1 MNNTIALPHII
12 SSLAKIAGTD
22 EATATAFVSEFVT
35 LIETALAKGEKVT
48 IKQIGT
54 FEPAEPISFEASAE
68 LAARVNAAF
77 AIFEPVELPED
88 YSEEEPLSE
97 ATIAAAELE
106 PADGPTAVDVPE
118 ADDATQPEP
127 EAEPEPAPAAEADT
141 MVEPETAPEAEA
153 EPESDESEADE
164 SEADEQPEVETPA
177 PEAAPEAAPDDIIA
191 QPRVKRTRSWLWC
204 VLTLAVGFAAG
215 YYTGSMSGH
224 DDAVNKVDEPVAVS
238 ADTVRVAPRASDDS
252 IAATAAT
259 TISKPSPQIE
269 RYDTI
274 TKSRFLTTMSR
285 KYYGRMEY
293 WVYIYLENA
302 DRLGHPDRIA
312 PGTRVKIPPIEKY
325 ATATTDSANLAAA
338 QSRAIEIYG
347 RFK

>member
-88 YSEEEPLSE
+88 YSEEEPQPE
-97 ATIAAAELE
+97 ATVAAAELE
-106 PADGPTAVDVPE
+106 PADGPTAVDAPE

-127 EAEPEPAPAAEADT
+127 EAEPEPASAAEADT

-164 SEADEQPEVETPA
+164 QPEVETPA
-177 PEAAPEAAPDDIIA
+177 PEDATDDIIA
-191 QPRVKRTRSWLWC
+191 QPRAKRTRSWLWC

-224 DDAVNKVDEPVAVS
+224 DDAVNKGDEPAAVS

>member
-12 SSLAKIAGTD
+12 SGLAKTAGTD

-54 FEPAEPISFEASAE
+54 FEPTEPITFEASAE

-77 AIFEPVELPED
+77 AIFEPVELPDD
-88 YSEEEPLSE
+88 YSDVAEPLPTE
-97 ATIAAAELE
+97 TAGETEPDDE
-106 PADGPTAVDVPE
+106 PAAVEAPADLAEDTAEAAPAADVSADTDAQEEIESTAEDNTEIAVE
-118 ADDATQPEP
+118 ADD
-127 EAEPEPAPAAEADT
+127 
-141 MVEPETAPEAEA
+141 APEAEA
-153 EPESDESEADE
+153 EYSATEPE
-164 SEADEQPEVETPA
+164 
-177 PEAAPEAAPDDIIA
+177 
-191 QPRVKRTRSWLWC
+191 RKRRWSWLWC
-204 VLTLAVGFAAG
+204 VLTLAIGFAAG
-215 YYTGSMSGH
+215 YYVGNMSSH
-224 DDAVNKVDEPVAVS
+224 DGIVDKADESAAVP
-238 ADTVRVAPRASDDS
+238 ADTASVMSQPKDS
-252 IAATAAT
+252 ITDTIATA
-259 TISKPSPQIE
+259 ISKPKPAAE

-302 DRLGHPDRIA
+302 DHLGHPDRIA

-325 ATATTDSANLAAA
+325 ATAVTDSANLANA
-338 QSRAIEIYG
+338 QLRADEIYS
-347 RFK
+347 RYQ

>member
-12 SSLAKIAGTD
+12 SGLAKTAGTD

-54 FEPAEPISFEASAE
+54 FEPTEPITFEASAE

-77 AIFEPVELPED
+77 AIFEPVELPDD
-88 YSEEEPLSE
+88 YSDEAEPLPTE
-97 ATIAAAELE
+97 TAGETEPDDEPAAEE
-106 PADGPTAVDVPE
+106 TPADLAEDTAEAAPAADVSADTDAQEEIESTAEDNTEIAVE
-118 ADDATQPEP
+118 ADD
-127 EAEPEPAPAAEADT
+127 
-141 MVEPETAPEAEA
+141 APEAEA
-153 EPESDESEADE
+153 EYSATEPE
-164 SEADEQPEVETPA
+164 
-177 PEAAPEAAPDDIIA
+177 
-191 QPRVKRTRSWLWC
+191 RNRRWSWLWC
-204 VLTLAVGFAAG
+204 VLTLAIGFAAG
-215 YYTGSMSGH
+215 YYVGNMSSH
-224 DDAVNKVDEPVAVS
+224 DGIVGKVDESAAVP
-238 ADTVRVAPRASDDS
+238 ADTASVMSQPKDS
-252 IAATAAT
+252 ITNTDTIAT
-259 TISKPSPQIE
+259 TISKPKPAAE

-302 DRLGHPDRIA
+302 DHLGHPDRIA

-325 ATATTDSANLAAA
+325 ATAVTDSANLADA
-338 QSRAIEIYG
+338 QSRAIEIYS
-347 RFK
+347 RYQ